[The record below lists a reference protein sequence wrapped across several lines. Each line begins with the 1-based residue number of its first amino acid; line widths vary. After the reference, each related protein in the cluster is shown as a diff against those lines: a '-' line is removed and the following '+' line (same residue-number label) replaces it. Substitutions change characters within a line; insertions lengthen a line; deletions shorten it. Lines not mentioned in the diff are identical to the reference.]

1 MSTHRRA
8 TAPVIHRLDVLPYW
22 PVYATW
28 TRHLNDCDPC
38 WLEMSEDQEIR
49 RLCPE
54 GQELAVAVQRKLDQQ
69 HAAAQSN

>member
-1 MSTHRRA
+1 
-8 TAPVIHRLDVLPYW
+8 
-22 PVYATW
+22 
-28 TRHLNDCDPC
+28 
-38 WLEMSEDQEIR
+38 MSEDQEIR